1 MSAFTLKMIALV
13 TMVIDHVGAVFFP
26 DLIWLRYIGRLSMPI
41 YAFPPACGGLPQNEE
56 LPALCAAPCAFRRA
70 FRGAVRLLFQGRVL
84 EFSRQNILF
93 TLLTALLVM
102 RLLDLAAKKRN
113 VFLFSARCFSPW
125 PRIFLHFSYGV
136 YGVLSVLCFFLF
148 QKYRGIDAIAFSALT
163 YGRYP
168 VRRQLHAAVRHRG
181 EYPDSAVQP
190 ESAGAVSLKYFF
202 YIIYPAHLLVLY
214 AIHYILANHLLP
226 F

>member
-41 YAFPPACGGLPQNEE
+41 YAFLLAEGYRKTRNFLHY
-56 LPALCAAPCAFRRA
+56 ALRLALF
-70 FRGAVRLLFQGRVL
+70 AVLSEVPYDLLFQGRVL

-93 TLLTALLVM
+93 LFIGALL
-102 RLLDLAAKKRN
+102 LA
-113 VFLFSARCFSPW
+113 VVPY
-125 PRIFLHFSYGV
+125 FLHFSYGV

-163 YGRYP
+163 YGRYLYDGNFT
-168 VRRQLHAAVRHRG
+168 QLYAIAASIPILLYNGKR
-181 EYPDSAVQP
+181 
-190 ESAGAVSLKYFF
+190 GAVSLKYFF

-226 F
+226 L